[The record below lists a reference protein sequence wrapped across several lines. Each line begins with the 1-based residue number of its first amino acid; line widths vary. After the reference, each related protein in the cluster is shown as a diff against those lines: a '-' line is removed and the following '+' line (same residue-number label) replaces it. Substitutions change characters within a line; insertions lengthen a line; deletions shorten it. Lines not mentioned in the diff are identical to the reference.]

1 MSDTNNSDTN
11 KSDMNNRA
19 MDDDMNIGDVLADQ
33 LQRLLSRSV
42 DARRLTAI
50 EEGAPIAALWQEIE
64 QLGASLALAND
75 DVGAG
80 LGWQDCLPMLRTLGW
95 HGAPVP
101 LAESMLATQAL
112 AAAGLEIPAGALAV
126 SCAAFT
132 LDADNRVSGADGLVS
147 WLPHCGHL
155 VGVASRDTQPYL
167 FVVRTA
173 DLSVQPVDSFA
184 RIPAAAVNLT
194 GVAAGQCAPVAAGT
208 DLLAGMALLRAAVI
222 SGILERILTLTIDY
236 ANTRQQFGRPI
247 GKFQAI
253 QHHVAE
259 LAMQS
264 AAAQAGVIFGCQ
276 QMDAG
281 NGASGAAIAK
291 VRASVAATAAASA
304 AHQVFGAI
312 GVTEEHE
319 LHLLTRRL
327 WQWRG
332 EAGSDHFW
340 AETLGRQ
347 VIAAGSKNL
356 WPRITDA
363 QARV

>member
-1 MSDTNNSDTN
+1 MTDATDLP
-11 KSDMNNRA
+11 
-19 MDDDMNIGDVLADQ
+19 IGEMLADQ
-33 LQRLLSRSV
+33 LQRLLARAV
-42 DARRLTAI
+42 DAKRLTAI
-50 EEGAPIAALWQEIE
+50 EEGAPITELWQEIE
-64 QLGASLALAND
+64 ALGVTLALASND
-75 DVGAG
+75 IGAD
-80 LGWQDCLPMLRTLGW
+80 LGWQNCLPMLRTLGW

-101 LAESMLATQAL
+101 LAESLLASQVL
-112 AAAGLEIPAGALAV
+112 AAAGMDIPAGALAV
-126 SCAAFT
+126 SHVAFT
-132 LDADNRVSGADGLVS
+132 LDGDNCVSGSDGLVS
-147 WLPHCGHL
+147 WLPHCSHL
-155 VGVASRDTQPYL
+155 VGVAVRNKQKFL
-167 FVVRTA
+167 FVVSTT
-173 DLSVQPVDSFA
+173 DLPSQPVDSFA
-184 RIPAAAVNLT
+184 RIPAAAITLQAQA
-194 GVAAGQCAPVAAGT
+194 VAQCAPVAEST
-208 DLLAGMALLRAAVI
+208 DLLASMALLRAAVI
-222 SGILERILTLTIDY
+222 SGILDRILSLTIEY

-276 QMDAG
+276 QMDVG
-281 NGASGAAIAK
+281 NSVSGAAIAK

-319 LHLLTRRL
+319 LQLLTRRL

-340 AETLGRQ
+340 AETLGRE
-347 VIAAGSKNL
+347 VIAAGSHNL

-363 QARV
+363 QLRA

>member
-1 MSDTNNSDTN
+1 MSDTTDIS
-11 KSDMNNRA
+11 
-19 MDDDMNIGDVLADQ
+19 IGEMLADQ
-33 LQRLLSRSV
+33 LQRLLARAV
-42 DARRLTAI
+42 DAKRLTAI
-50 EEGAPIAALWQEIE
+50 EEGVPITELWREIE
-64 QLGASLALAND
+64 ALGVTLALVND
-75 DVGAG
+75 GLGAG
-80 LGWQDCLPMLRTLGW
+80 LDWQDCLPMLRTLGW

-101 LAESMLATQAL
+101 LAESLLASQAL
-112 AAAGLEIPAGALAV
+112 AAAGMEIPGGALAV
-126 SCAAFT
+126 SHAAFT
-132 LDADNRVSGADGLVS
+132 LDEEGCVSGSDGLVS
-147 WLPHCGHL
+147 WLPHCDHL
-155 VGVASRDTQPYL
+155 VGIAIRDTQNFL
-167 FVVRTA
+167 FVVSTI
-173 DLSVQPVDSFA
+173 DLPAQPVDSFA
-184 RIPAAAVNLT
+184 RIPASAITIQAQV
-194 GVAAGQCAPVAAGT
+194 VAQCAAAAENT

-222 SGILERILTLTIDY
+222 SGILDRILSLTIEY

-281 NGASGAAIAK
+281 NGVSGAAIAK

-304 AHQVFGAI
+304 AHQIFGAI

-319 LHLLTRRL
+319 LQLLTRRL

-340 AETLGRQ
+340 AEALGRE
-347 VIAAGSKNL
+347 VIAAGSKKL
-356 WPRITDA
+356 WPRITGA
-363 QARV
+363 LTT